1 MRMYNTKRG
10 ELSLDGRDIL
20 DYPLHTLRSSIG
32 YVPQDNFLFS
42 DTIANN
48 IRFGCRDAS
57 MEQVEQAAKM
67 ADVHEN
73 IIDFPDGY
81 ETLVGERGVT
91 LSGGQKQRVS
101 IARALIKDPPILI
114 LDDAVSAVDTET
126 EEHILHALKEARQGK
141 TTIIIAHRISTI
153 QHADQILVIDDGRIV
168 QHGRHEELSQADGVY
183 KTIYEKQLL
192 EEEINQHP
200 EQRGNI

>member
-1 MRMYNTKRG
+1 MLSTADPQAKVEGQITYDHLNFRYPNSSEDALKDINVRVEKGQTIGIIGRTGSGKTTFVSLLLRMYNTKRG

-32 YVPQDNFLFS
+32 YVPQDNFLFA

-91 LSGGQKQRVS
+91 LSGGQKQRAS
-101 IARALIKDPPILI
+101 IARALIRIL
-114 LDDAVSAVDTET
+114 
-126 EEHILHALKEARQGK
+126 RF
-141 TTIIIAHRISTI
+141 
-153 QHADQILVIDDGRIV
+153 
-168 QHGRHEELSQADGVY
+168 
-183 KTIYEKQLL
+183 
-192 EEEINQHP
+192 
-200 EQRGNI
+200 